1 VTPIADFAM
10 PIRPY
15 LADGERFD
23 AETLRILGIAFE
35 MARVALGDPNQ
46 DDLTHETIARQ
57 IIELAKTGERDADR
71 LCDQALTRLGRP
83 PPTFSGAAD

>member
-1 VTPIADFAM
+1 M

-35 MARVALGDPNQ
+35 VARVALRHPNQ

-71 LCDQALTRLGRP
+71 LCDQVLARLGRP